1 MGHNFIQKL
10 VYNFFSN
17 NQTSFPLI
25 YFSCLKRFCF
35 NKINQNTFLHHYMK
49 KIMSIYFID
58 LDLQSLC
65 LSDRSRST
73 FHFEVFWSLYCVDSN
88 FVFNKIKKNS
98 EAMTYWDIGS
108 WQKNLQ
114 SQLKTST
121 LTETKSRLWLKGN
134 RNNKY

>member
-1 MGHNFIQKL
+1 MGHNVIEKL
-10 VYNFFSN
+10 VYYFFSN
-17 NQTSFPLI
+17 NQTSFPLV

-35 NKINQNTFLHHYMK
+35 NKINQNIFLHHYMK

-65 LSDRSRST
+65 LFDRSRST
-73 FHFEVFWSLYCVDSN
+73 FILKCSEVSTVLIQISFLTR
-88 FVFNKIKKNS
+88 FKKNS

-108 WQKNLQ
+108 WQKKLQ
-114 SQLKTST
+114 SQLKT